1 MDRAALFKG
10 IEPSLVAQI
19 LATCKLA
26 DQGEYSEAQSQQ
38 VLKEIERLNAV
49 KTEAK
54 KKDSPASPQPTN
66 KSTESAKAGKESPP
80 PNAGVKS
87 SDTAITDE
95 VVASGAVV
103 VRDAVFAQVSDTIDE
118 EMGSLAEL
126 DAPMVRKMMV
136 TSYMSKLAKAMRELP
151 PLTTA
156 EIIDVDAV
164 RQHLVQSQ
172 QNRLPLAGGQ
182 AGQLPP
188 GKSS

>member
-1 MDRAALFKG
+1 MDRGTLFKG
-10 IEPSLVAQI
+10 IESSLVAQI

-49 KTEAK
+49 KSEAK
-54 KKDSPASPQPTN
+54 KKDSPAPAQAAGKP
-66 KSTESAKAGKESPP
+66 TESAKAGKESPP
-80 PNAGVKS
+80 SNAGAKS
-87 SDTAITDE
+87 SETAITDE
-95 VVASGAVV
+95 VVAEGAVV
-103 VRDAVFAQVSDTIDE
+103 VRDAVFAKVSETIDE

-126 DAPMVRKMMV
+126 DAPKVRKMMV
-136 TSYMSKLAKAMRELP
+136 SSYMSNLAKAIQELP

-172 QNRLPLAGGQ
+172 HIRLPLAGGL